1 MSVSIS
7 SHHCV
12 CCLFSVHTLLLSPT
26 DPHHIQQRLHRT
38 FIKQLGHLAEGSSSA
53 ASALSVGGG
62 VSGDHTR
69 DGAVSAA
76 AAERGGATEISQRE
90 STPGDDEGDAARQDP
105 ASKRRRMGG
114 GEGAEKEEVRWRA
127 EKGTYSR
134 DVTAD
139 GLLAE
144 SDR

>member
-1 MSVSIS
+1 M
-7 SHHCV
+7 
-12 CCLFSVHTLLLSPT
+12 LLLSPT
-26 DPHHIQQRLHRT
+26 DTHHIQQRLHRN
-38 FIKQLGHLAEGSSSA
+38 FIKQLGHLGEGSSSA
-53 ASALSVGGG
+53 ASAPSVGGG

-76 AAERGGATEISQRE
+76 VAERGGATKISQRE

-114 GEGAEKEEVRWRA
+114 EEAEKEGVRWRA

-139 GLLAE
+139 ALLAE